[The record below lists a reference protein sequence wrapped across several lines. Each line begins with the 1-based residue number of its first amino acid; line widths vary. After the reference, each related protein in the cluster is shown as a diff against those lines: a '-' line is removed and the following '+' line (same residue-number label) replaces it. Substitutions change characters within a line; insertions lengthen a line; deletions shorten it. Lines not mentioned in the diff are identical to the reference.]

1 MFEEFGV
8 EDGGPSEDTGESAVE
23 DDLADWRSGQGEA
36 VEECSGGCER
46 E

>member
-23 DDLADWRSGQGEA
+23 EYLAGWRSGQGEA
-36 VEECSGGCER
+36 VEER
-46 E
+46 P

>member
-23 DDLADWRSGQGEA
+23 DDLAGWRSGQMGEA
-36 VEECSGGCER
+36 LNSATPR
-46 E
+46 